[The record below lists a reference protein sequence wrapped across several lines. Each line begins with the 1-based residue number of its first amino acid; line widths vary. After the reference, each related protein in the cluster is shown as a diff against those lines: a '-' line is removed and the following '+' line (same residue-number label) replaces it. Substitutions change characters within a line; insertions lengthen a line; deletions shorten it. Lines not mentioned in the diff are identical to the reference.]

1 MAKSSKGDAGERI
14 AARKQTFH
22 NCSAAFCIMLAVLGV
37 CLALQREQQEGS
49 AGTIYLLAGVFQT
62 VMSLIALFMGVLLP
76 EEGGRMP
83 GWARRIVRAVAFV
96 AMLGGRGTS
105 GAAAYGVFNGDVVFR
120 RFWEPAWFVA
130 WLLFEGM
137 LLWFY
142 PGSGSLA
149 ALVILSM
156 ALLIALIAASAG
168 WSIQYRRERGDLKW
182 FYIAGP
188 SLVVVVL
195 FGAVFLSV
203 YISEARRA
211 PALAER
217 LAAARAEIERAL
229 ADYEDGSYREGAV
242 DSARMSMD
250 DIIGMLKHDVGG
262 NVCYCWVPGDG
273 DGQISMVA
281 WNDAGGDVYVYQFTE
296 RDGAYSL
303 DMGFVSSSLTWD
315 AVEGKEHGVIPA
327 G

>member
-1 MAKSSKGDAGERI
+1 
-14 AARKQTFH
+14 
-22 NCSAAFCIMLAVLGV
+22 
-37 CLALQREQQEGS
+37 
-49 AGTIYLLAGVFQT
+49 
-62 VMSLIALFMGVLLP
+62 
-76 EEGGRMP
+76 MP

-188 SLVVVVL
+188 SLVVVAL

-229 ADYEDGSYREGAV
+229 ADYEDGSYRQEAV

-273 DGQISMVA
+273 DGQISVVA

-303 DMGFVSSSLTWD
+303 DMGFVSPSLTWD

>member
-1 MAKSSKGDAGERI
+1 MAKSSKGDAGKRI

-105 GAAAYGVFNGDVVFR
+105 GAAAYGVFNGDVVFQ

-188 SLVVVVL
+188 SLVVVAL
-195 FGAVFLSV
+195 F
-203 YISEARRA
+203 
-211 PALAER
+211 
-217 LAAARAEIERAL
+217 
-229 ADYEDGSYREGAV
+229 
-242 DSARMSMD
+242 
-250 DIIGMLKHDVGG
+250 
-262 NVCYCWVPGDG
+262 CYCWVPGDG
-273 DGQISMVA
+273 DGQISVVA

-303 DMGFVSSSLTWD
+303 DMGFVSPSLTWD

>member
-37 CLALQREQQEGS
+37 CLALQRDQQEGS
-49 AGTIYLLAGVFQT
+49 AQTIYLLAGVFQT

-156 ALLIALIAASAG
+156 ALLIALIAAAA
-168 WSIQYRRERGDLKW
+168 YRYDEE
-182 FYIAGP
+182 
-188 SLVVVVL
+188 VL
-195 FGAVFLSV
+195 FT
-203 YISEARRA
+203 IN
-211 PALAER
+211 
-217 LAAARAEIERAL
+217 
-229 ADYEDGSYREGAV
+229 YRNDLTTACFVEYGGVNYNVTRIDTFEGYKQ
-242 DSARMSMD
+242 
-250 DIIGMLKHDVGG
+250 DITL
-262 NVCYCWVPGDG
+262 YCK
-273 DGQISMVA
+273 
-281 WNDAGGDVYVYQFTE
+281 
-296 RDGAYSL
+296 R
-303 DMGFVSSSLTWD
+303 
-315 AVEGKEHGVIPA
+315 K
-327 G
+327 